1 MLRKVKRRRGFPG
14 LAAGSPRAD
23 TSCSNFVNLSLSTVT
38 RRMTTHTPPC
48 SARALTATCLV
59 ICIALLAAGCSG
71 PRPVARPDFA
81 PGADLSGIELR
92 IRTHDGKR
100 RRIALDDYVRGAIL
114 PEAALVNLDSDAAL
128 RVAQVQAILARTYAL
143 SNLDRHADEGFDL
156 CASTHCQVYRDLED
170 WPSHL
175 VRLAEE
181 AVSSTRNIVVTYA
194 GRPINAVFH
203 ADCGGHTSAADVV
216 WSGAAPAYLRGTPD
230 AFCIRDGSAPWR
242 FETTVSALRREL
254 NRSARTRVGKRLD
267 ELVVTRRDPAGRAE
281 RVTLR
286 GEHTV
291 EVRGEDLR
299 AAVVPRFGAR
309 SVKSTRFTVRRE
321 GDTVVFEGQGFGHG
335 VGLCQIGAR
344 ARARAGHSPR
354 TILEHYYPGTAVGTP
369 RSRLTQAR

>member
-1 MLRKVKRRRGFPG
+1 
-14 LAAGSPRAD
+14 
-23 TSCSNFVNLSLSTVT
+23 
-38 RRMTTHTPPC
+38 MTTHTPPC
-48 SARALTATCLV
+48 SARLQAAICLV
-59 ICIALLAAGCSG
+59 ICTALVAAGCAAA
-71 PRPVARPDFA
+71 RPVALPDVA
-81 PGADLSGIELR
+81 PGADVAGIELR

-100 RRIALDDYVRGAIL
+100 RRLALDDYVRGAIL
-114 PEAALVNLDSDAAL
+114 PEAALADLGADAAL

-156 CASTHCQVYRDLED
+156 CATTHCQVYRDLDD
-170 WPSHL
+170 WPPHL

-181 AVSSTRNIVVTYA
+181 AASSTRNVLVTYA

-216 WSGAAPAYLRGTPD
+216 WSGAAPAYLRGAPD
-230 AFCIRDGSAPWR
+230 AFCIRDGAAPWR

-254 NRSARTRVGKRLD
+254 NRTARTRVGRRLD
-267 ELVVTRRDPAGRAE
+267 ELVVTHRDPAGRAE
-281 RVTLR
+281 RVALL
-286 GEHTV
+286 GEHAI
-291 EVRGEDLR
+291 EVRGEHLR

-335 VGLCQIGAR
+335 VGLCQVGAR

-354 TILEHYYPGTAVGTP
+354 AILEHYYPGTAVGMP
-369 RSRLTQAR
+369 RSRLTQPR

>member
-1 MLRKVKRRRGFPG
+1 
-14 LAAGSPRAD
+14 
-23 TSCSNFVNLSLSTVT
+23 
-38 RRMTTHTPPC
+38 MTTHNPLR
-48 SARALTATCLV
+48 SARVPAPACV
-59 ICIALLAAGCSG
+59 VVCIALLAAGCSG
-71 PRPVARPDFA
+71 TPPVARPDLA

-100 RRIALDDYVRGAIL
+100 RRMALDDYVRGAIL
-114 PEAALVNLDSDAAL
+114 PEAALYDLDADAAL

-143 SNLDRHADEGFDL
+143 SNLDRHAHEGFDL

-170 WPSHL
+170 WPAHR
-175 VRLAEE
+175 VQLAEE
-181 AVSSTRNIVVTYA
+181 AVSSTRDVIVSYA

-216 WSGAAPAYLRGTPD
+216 WSGASPAYLRGTPD
-230 AFCIRDGSAPWR
+230 AFCLRDGSAPWR
-242 FETTVSALRREL
+242 FETRLSALRREL
-254 NRSARTRVGKRLD
+254 NRRDRTRVGKRLD
-267 ELVVTRRDPAGRAE
+267 ELVVTDRDPAGRAE

-291 EVRGEDLR
+291 EVRGEHLR
-299 AAVVPRFGAR
+299 AAVVAGFGAR

-321 GDTVVFEGQGFGHG
+321 RDTVVFEGQGFGHG

-354 TILEHYYPGTAVGTP
+354 AILEHYYPGTAVGGP
-369 RSRLTQAR
+369 RSRLTQPR

>member
-1 MLRKVKRRRGFPG
+1 
-14 LAAGSPRAD
+14 
-23 TSCSNFVNLSLSTVT
+23 
-38 RRMTTHTPPC
+38 MTTHTQPC
-48 SARALTATCLV
+48 SSRAPAAACLAV
-59 ICIALLAAGCSG
+59 CIALLAAACSG
-71 PRPVARPDFA
+71 APPVARPDVA
-81 PGADLSGIELR
+81 PGADLSGIEIR

-100 RRIALDDYVRGAIL
+100 RRMALDDYVRGAIL
-114 PEAALVNLDSDAAL
+114 PEAALGNLAAGVAL

-170 WPSHL
+170 WPAHR

-181 AVSSTRNIVVTYA
+181 AVSSTRNIVVTHA
-194 GRPINAVFH
+194 GHPINAVFH

-216 WSGAAPAYLRGTPD
+216 WSGAAPAYLRGMPD
-230 AFCIRDGSAPWR
+230 EFCLRDGSVPWR
-242 FETTVSALRREL
+242 FETTVSALRRQL
-254 NRSARTRVGKRLD
+254 NRSVRTRVGRRLD
-267 ELVVTRRDPAGRAE
+267 GLVVTGRDAAGRVA
-281 RVTLR
+281 RVMLR

-291 EVRGEDLR
+291 EVRGEHLR
-299 AAVVPRFGAR
+299 AALVPGFGAR
-309 SVKSTRFTVRRE
+309 SIRSTRFTVRRA

-354 TILEHYYPGTAVGTP
+354 AILAHYYPGTSVGMP

>member
-1 MLRKVKRRRGFPG
+1 MTMHFP
-14 LAAGSPRAD
+14 PR
-23 TSCSNFVNLSLSTVT
+23 
-38 RRMTTHTPPC
+38 
-48 SARALTATCLV
+48 SARTLALICLV
-59 ICIALLAAGCSG
+59 TGIALLAAGCSG
-71 PRPVARPDFA
+71 SPPVARPDVA
-81 PGADLSGIELR
+81 AGADLSGIELR

-114 PEAALVNLDSDAAL
+114 PEAALGNLDSDAAL

-143 SNLDRHADEGFDL
+143 SNLDRHAGEGFDL

-175 VRLAEE
+175 VQLAEE
-181 AVSSTRNIVVTYA
+181 AVSSTRNVVVMHA
-194 GRPINAVFH
+194 GHPINAVFH
-203 ADCGGHTSAADVV
+203 ADCGGHTSDADVV

-254 NRSARTRVGKRLD
+254 NRNARTRVGRRLD
-267 ELVVTRRDPAGRAE
+267 ELVVTHRDPAGRVQ
-281 RVTLR
+281 RVALR

-291 EVRGEDLR
+291 EVRGEQLR
-299 AAVVPRFGAR
+299 AALVPRFGAR
-309 SVKSTRFTVRRE
+309 SVKSTRFTVQRK
-321 GDTVVFEGQGFGHG
+321 GDTVVFEGLGFGHG

-354 TILEHYYPGTAVGTP
+354 AILEHYYHGTAVGTT
-369 RSRLTQAR
+369 RSRLTQPR